1 MELEKLEQILEA
13 GNRYYGWGYFD
24 SNNKFIPYG
33 CGKKYY
39 EGYYEYGNFLHG
51 ILNGPAIVNYGNRMV
66 IQHFVNGKGKGWG
79 LCLANGG
86 LSNFGYYE
94 EGKIIYNYAS
104 LVSWYFNMM
113 LSWYNSANMLNMLNM
128 YSSKE
133 THQVTYL
140 WIGFVFGEKILMGAK
155 FTPDGSVWI
164 GDTRKLEPT
173 GFLMHFCPN
182 GRIDVGSF
190 EKGELV
196 KRLSIRSYQILYI
209 NRDDLELV
217 STPEI
222 EIGHNYF
229 EGAPSNMI
237 NFADKNST
245 FMKYHVMQIDFQ
257 ANGNFQ
263 NIEVECWEIGDK
275 YIKTNHGNL
284 KILDATLVNNGQFVG
299 IPFRVNNGQSVGI
312 QFDVNGSLSLDDFSC
327 SKGYE
332 PDAKIRT
339 IAFLRQPYN
348 AWVWTFAFNEE
359 GRPYVAFCGY
369 DDLDGMANFIPK
381 LNGLY
386 DLKK

>member
-1 MELEKLEQILEA
+1 MELEQLEQILES
-13 GNRYYGWGYFD
+13 GNRYKGWGYFD

-39 EGYYEYGNFLHG
+39 EGYYEYGNFTHG
-51 ILNGPAIVNYGNRMV
+51 ILNGPAIVSYGSRMV
-66 IQHFVNGKGKGWG
+66 TQHYVNGKGKGWG
-79 LCLANGG
+79 LCMANGG

-94 EGKIIYNYAS
+94 EGKIIYNYTS
-104 LVSWYFNMM
+104 LVSWYFNKMS
-113 LSWYNSANMLNMLNM
+113 SWYNGANMLNM

-140 WIGFVFGEKILMGAK
+140 WIGFGGKILETILMGAK
-155 FTPDGSVWI
+155 FTSDGSVWI

-196 KRLSIRSYQILYI
+196 KRLSMDDFIRSYQILPI
-209 NRDDLELV
+209 NRDELELV
-217 STPEI
+217 SFPEI

-263 NIEVECWEIGDK
+263 DIEDECWEIGDK

-284 KILDATLVNNGQFVG
+284 KILDAT
-299 IPFRVNNGQSVGI
+299 RVNNGQLVGI

-332 PDAKIRT
+332 PDAQIRT
-339 IAFLRQPYN
+339 IAFLRQPHN
-348 AWVWTFAFNEE
+348 AWVWTYAFNEN
-359 GRPYVAFCGY
+359 GSPLVNFCGH

-386 DLKK
+386 KLNK